1 MREREVVR
9 TGNAGRGRRLSPG
22 MTCTYTTSVGVAP
35 TPVLVLAMDDDPT
48 DTWVTVLRAGET
60 LLSHVAPAWLHPLR
74 SKMRL

>member
-1 MREREVVR
+1 MRKHEVVR
-9 TGNAGRGRRLSPG
+9 TGNTGRGRRLSPG
-22 MTCTYTTSVGVAP
+22 MTCTYIASVAP
-35 TPVLVLAMDDDPT
+35 MPVLVLAVDDDPT